1 MRFEDKMNIFEK
13 DDDGRNINERL
24 WDSIRRDEEIEER
37 AYEEAEYLAYV
48 REQEKKKEF
57 QKRYEAEQ
65 RKNSYSASPSSK
77 STNSTACISPTS
89 SKKKESSPN
98 IGFIG
103 WLLFIAI
110 IVLFVDAIVEML
122 TTGFGKGIFIL
133 AIDFIV
139 FLLFGVYTNRRS

>member
-1 MRFEDKMNIFEK
+1 MYFIWGGGVSQYFFWLFD
-13 DDDGRNINERL
+13 
-24 WDSIRRDEEIEER
+24 IEER

-65 RKNSYSASPSSK
+65 RQNSYSRSTSST
-77 STNSTACISPTS
+77 STNSTAYISSTS

-133 AIDFIV
+133 AKLSLTNTLKMKTYECSIYGMCFGKD
-139 FLLFGVYTNRRS
+139 LFHKT